1 MTQPTDPPADTS
13 PDVEHPV
20 LGPNPFP
27 SDDPR
32 HDAWIR
38 IARWAAEANAQL
50 EAKILLTAQTDIPD
64 NFPVVVLDLMTGR
77 FDISARSLVI
87 VSIGNYR
94 SVATYKQV
102 LGRLIESFLSWLDLM
117 KFPTWIQ
124 RSELRTEL
132 NLRLAQRSAY
142 WLGEAFKLA
151 RESEDSRAGRA
162 AATEPTTTSLQSTE
176 DGQEGTDTELSA
188 KMLRATATSDLRT
201 AEGRNEAVDQF
212 LREANASG
220 WARERLTRTDFWKA
234 AGYQNRHAFYDW
246 LNVRRRTT
254 SNAKRDFP
262 QLLSTSPSDFAKQR
276 ARKRPPGNEL

>member
-38 IARWAAEANAQL
+38 IARWAAEASAQL
-50 EAKILLTAQTDIPD
+50 EAKLLLTAQTDLPD
-64 NFPVVVLDLMTGR
+64 NFPVFVLDLMTGR

-132 NLRLAQRSAY
+132 NLRLAQRSAH
-142 WLGEAFKLA
+142 WMGEAFKLA
-151 RESEDSRAGRA
+151 REAEDSRAGGA
-162 AATEPTTTSLQSTE
+162 APATEATTTSLQSSELPIPTE
-176 DGQEGTDTELSA
+176 RRKVERVGGPRLAAWLKDEMARGKCITENRLHVLTELDRKTIKRMLAGRLVA
-188 KMLRATATSDLRT
+188 KVRLSKLARGLSIDISDIP
-201 AEGRNEAVDQF
+201 
-212 LREANASG
+212 
-220 WARERLTRTDFWKA
+220 TD
-234 AGYQNRHAFYDW
+234 
-246 LNVRRRTT
+246 
-254 SNAKRDFP
+254 
-262 QLLSTSPSDFAKQR
+262 
-276 ARKRPPGNEL
+276 